1 MDHIGWALAHHE
13 RDTHRGHWA
22 RRLSSVNGDA
32 LAEIP
37 RLGRCTCH
45 GGPGPTLC
53 SIAQHGSIA
62 RQASIAQHRLG
73 ESFQAIEIKQL
84 ELAAVDLDEAFV
96 LEAPHDPR
104 NRLGRKP
111 QVVGDVGA

>member
-1 MDHIGWALAHHE
+1 MDVIGWALAHRE
-13 RDTHRGHWA
+13 RNTHRGHWA

-62 RQASIAQHRLG
+62 RQASIAQHGVG
-73 ESFQAIEIKQL
+73 EGLQAIEIKQL
-84 ELAAVDLDEAFV
+84 ELATVDVDQAFI

-104 NRLGRKP
+104 NGFGRQP
-111 QVVGDVGA
+111 